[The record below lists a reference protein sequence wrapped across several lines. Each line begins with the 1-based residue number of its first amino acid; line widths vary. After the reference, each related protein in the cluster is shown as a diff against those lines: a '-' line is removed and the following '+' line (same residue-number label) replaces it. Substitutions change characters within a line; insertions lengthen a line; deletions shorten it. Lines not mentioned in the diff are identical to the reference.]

1 MGAAITLRDVVGE
14 AEQVLVEAVV
24 PLQGDFHTHAVLF
37 TLDVEVEYLVHRG
50 LVGVQVL
57 DEGLQTAFVL
67 EQLLLAGTLVAQ
79 QDADAGVEEG
89 QFADALGQDV
99 PTEVDVAEGLRGRL
113 EVNFG
118 TGAIGLAHFAQWE
131 LRNAVVVDLF
141 PDLVVATDGQAQLM
155 GQRVHHRDA
164 HTVQAAGHFVGVVIE
179 LAAGVK
185 DGHDHFR
192 RRNPFFLVDIH
203 RNTASIVADS
213 DRLIRM
219 DGDADFAAVTG
230 QRFVDGVIHH
240 LEHHVVQT
248 GAIVGVADVHAGAL
262 AYGIQPLQHLD
273 AGRVVRVVLAH
284 ASLPMVVV

>member
-1 MGAAITLRDVVGE
+1 MSLVCEPELRVRYLHRDDRGEAFAGIVAGGGDLELLRQAFGLDVVVQVTRQRRTETGQVGAAVTLRDVVGE

-79 QDADAGVEEG
+79 QDANAGVEEG
-89 QFADALGQDV
+89 QLADALGQDV

-118 TGAIGLAHFAQWE
+118 AGAIGLAHFAQWE

-141 PDLVVATDGQAQLM
+141 PDLVVATDGQA
-155 GQRVHHRDA
+155 
-164 HTVQAAGHFVGVVIE
+164 
-179 LAAGVK
+179 
-185 DGHDHFR
+185 
-192 RRNPFFLVDIH
+192 
-203 RNTASIVADS
+203 
-213 DRLIRM
+213 
-219 DGDADFAAVTG
+219 
-230 QRFVDGVIHH
+230 
-240 LEHHVVQT
+240 
-248 GAIVGVADVHAGAL
+248 
-262 AYGIQPLQHLD
+262 
-273 AGRVVRVVLAH
+273 
-284 ASLPMVVV
+284 